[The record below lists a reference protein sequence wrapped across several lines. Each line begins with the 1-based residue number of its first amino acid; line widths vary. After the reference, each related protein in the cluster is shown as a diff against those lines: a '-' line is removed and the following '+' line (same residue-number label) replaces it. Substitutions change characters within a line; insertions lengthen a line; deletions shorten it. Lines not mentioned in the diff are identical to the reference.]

1 MSEPFGGAF
10 SYRPQAPRGRYR
22 DPELTPEQE
31 DSLIADLMR
40 QSGGTVEV
48 IGKAIDTP
56 GALLRGAL
64 ADQPD
69 SGLNWDSGK
78 RVSGEELLL
87 HHGILQKDDHPW
99 IRTGAGL
106 AAEIA
111 LDPLAMVSG
120 PLRALT
126 AGGKAAKAA
135 GILDKVSDLALARA
149 GMDDAAKTITG
160 AATSKWAKRLAEKGL
175 PETTETF
182 AIRPLIGQRAA
193 QTRHTLDEL
202 VKYVDE
208 ANGNGEA
215 LKRVNEYLAPRGLRY
230 EDVANEKLGGAF
242 GLGYFS
248 PMVTFTPPGSE
259 KVLDA
264 MDALGQKI
272 AWSSPMRLGSA
283 MFDKRVDGAIDAAD
297 QVAALK
303 QFRYLDDAAREGR
316 RVAARHA
323 MTVSDINLS
332 PEAQRVLG
340 ANTLLSPQG
349 NDFLTRL
356 FENQHTLSDQ
366 RLKSLVGPDLD
377 KAIASWDAIRKH
389 NIASG
394 TRLGMDINPYSDEFG
409 VLFSPR
415 TAAEAD
421 FGEYGM
427 GLNKSVANTRMLEQ
441 AARQEYLKVPGG
453 TVALRE
459 ASLLPKVDDF
469 ARNGPNSKY
478 TLQEVGEEIKDFINA
493 KYGVN
498 APDPRVVPPNG
509 QYSIGQENGEAI
521 ASFFQR
527 LDKRRPDGLPVFSEH
542 PVSAQAKNIVGQHLA
557 RANAQ
562 YIYDSI
568 AEAALDQARGR
579 LKGGF
584 KSADAALTDIAKAT
598 GLMMADNTTPHDIV
612 VANLRQAIA
621 KRIGGAADD
630 IDLSK
635 FSINEQVYNRLT
647 RIQDFYSSPRAQ
659 QSLFEG
665 LDKFTQLFKG
675 FVLAWPSRF
684 VRDMYSN
691 VFSIMLENG
700 SIPDTIYGLGTAKS
714 ILRGDFDSAI
724 QYLKELPQ
732 YAGITDPAALRR
744 QFIEDAAGS
753 GILQSL
759 ASSDL
764 VTSNRSGAIS
774 QLVPG
779 ASPITKMDAAK
790 ELGKGWGNFFQ
801 VKDIQFPWQKQSAYE
816 TLNPVLNASQKMG
829 DYVDSVGRLGGYI
842 SLLRQGLSPEMAA
855 KRITEAL
862 VDYSSLTTMERNF
875 FRRAFPWWAYNSRI
889 GKYVVNHL
897 VTNPGGS
904 FGQSI
909 RALNTIQ
916 SNENSDV
923 YLPAAI
929 RQQFALRIPDE
940 LAKYL
945 GANEEG
951 GKMVLRNF
959 DFPGVDVLAIPHLG
973 HAFGESVHETLF
985 NLLQQASPYIR
996 GPAELAFDT
1005 DSFTRRPMK
1014 EAVTPLDR
1022 IYKKLTGSPQ
1032 SMDPTLRTIINNFPG
1047 LQRPIS
1053 LVGGMMDDRL
1063 PLAGRAVKQGF
1074 NTFSGTA
1081 LQQIEPEWAAND
1093 ISRGVAGKLRN
1104 FTRTVP
1110 NTFVPKELMPYVP
1123 AELMPYV
1130 LLDKSQKKKVRA
1142 IAKEKQKK
1150 REAAQKAAAK

>member
-1 MSEPFGGAF
+1 MPIQTNLLDYGRPPQRT
-10 SYRPQAPRGRYR
+10 YRE
-22 DPELTPEQE
+22 PELTDEQE
-31 DSLIADLMR
+31 QSLIAELMR
-40 QSGGTVEV
+40 QSGGMVEV
-48 IGKAIDTP
+48 LGKAIDTP
-56 GALLRGAL
+56 GAIFRGAL

-69 SGLNWDSGK
+69 SGFNWDSGK
-78 RVSGEELLL
+78 RVSGEELLT
-87 HHGILQKDDHPW
+87 HHGILKPTDHPW
-99 IRTGAGL
+99 VRTGAGL

-135 GILDKVSDLALARA
+135 GILDKASDLALARA

-160 AATSKWAKRLAEKGL
+160 AATSKWAKQLAEKGM
-175 PETTETF
+175 PETAETF
-182 AIRPLIGQRAA
+182 AIRPMIGQRAA
-193 QTRHTLDEL
+193 QARHTLDEL

-208 ANGNGEA
+208 ASGNNEA
-215 LKRVNEYLAPRGLRY
+215 LDRVNQYLSAKGLNY

-248 PMVTFTPPGSE
+248 PAVTFTPPGSE
-259 KVLDA
+259 KVMDA
-264 MDALGQKI
+264 MDAIGQSM
-272 AWSSPMRLGSA
+272 AWNPLTRLGSA

-323 MTVSDINLS
+323 LTASDIQLS

-340 ANTLLSPQG
+340 ANTLLSEKG

-366 RLKSLVGPDLD
+366 HLKSLIGPDLD
-377 KAIASWDAIRKH
+377 KAISSWDAIRKH
-389 NIASG
+389 NIAAG

-441 AARQEYLKVPGG
+441 AARQDYLKVPGG

-478 TLQEVGEEIKDFINA
+478 TLEEVGQEIKDFINA
-493 KYGVN
+493 KYGAN
-498 APDPRVVPPNG
+498 APDPRVAPPNG
-509 QYSIGQENGEAI
+509 NYSIGKEKGQAI
-521 ASFFQR
+521 ASFFQH

-542 PVSAQAKNIVGQHLA
+542 PISAQAKNIVGQHLA

-562 YIYDSI
+562 YIYDTL
-568 AEAALDQARGR
+568 AEAALAQARGK

-612 VANLRQAIA
+612 IGNLKQAIA
-621 KRIGGAADD
+621 KRMGGAADK

-714 ILRGDFDSAI
+714 ILRGDFDNAI
-724 QYLKELPQ
+724 DAIRALPQ
-732 YAGITDPAALRR
+732 YAGIADPTLLR
-744 QFIEDAAGS
+744 QKFIEDAAGS

-779 ASPITKMDAAK
+779 ASPITKMEAVK
-790 ELGKGWGNFFQ
+790 ELGKGWDNFFQ

-816 TLNPVLNASQKMG
+816 TLNPILNSSQKMG

-842 SLLRQGLSPEMAA
+842 SLLKQGLSPDMAA

-862 VDYSSLTTMERNF
+862 VDYSSLTQMERNF

-940 LAKYL
+940 LSKYL
-945 GANEEG
+945 GVDSSTG

-959 DFPGVDVLAIPHLG
+959 DFPGVDVLSIPHLG
-973 HAFGESVHETLF
+973 HTFGESVHETLF
-985 NLLQQASPYIR
+985 NLLQQSSPYIR
-996 GPAELAFDT
+996 GPLELAFDT

-1022 IYKKLTGSPQ
+1022 IYKKVFNTPQ

-1053 LVGGMMDDRL
+1053 FAGGMMDERL

-1074 NTFSGTA
+1074 NMFSGTA

-1093 ISRGVAGKLRN
+1093 ISRTLAGKLRN
-1104 FTRTVP
+1104 FTKTVP
-1110 NTFVPKELMPYVP
+1110 NTFVPKELLPYVP
-1123 AELMPYV
+1123 PELMPYV
-1130 LLDKSQKKKVRA
+1130 MLDKSMKKKARA
-1142 IAKEKQKK
+1142 ISKEKQKK
-1150 REAAQKAAAK
+1150 REAEKAAAK